1 MTRRILHAALAA
13 ALASALASP
22 PAHPASPPT
31 PAAQARDGVHAV
43 IDRQY
48 EDFLGQM
55 PQIVSLLG
63 LPGAD
68 EAAHRLD
75 DLSLERRAPMRAM
88 LRDNLA
94 ELRAID
100 RSRAMGQER
109 WSLDSAAWLY
119 ERQLELTAPDW
130 SVSWLPM
137 AGIYAVDHLFGV
149 PTTLTQFLTEQHA
162 IRDVAGA
169 EAYLSRLHAAGRQ
182 LDQVIDNFE
191 LQRNHGVVPP
201 QASLQSLAGQL
212 RTLLEPAPADSV
224 FVTSMARRMEAI
236 DGLGPGKPQELL
248 ERAAEAV
255 EASVQPGYAR
265 LLARVED
272 ALQTQHDNHG
282 VWALPGGDAFYDA
295 ALRWNTSTDLDAG
308 AIHATGLEEVA
319 RIEREMDVILRG
331 QGLAEGSVA
340 ERVRALQADPAHGY
354 SDDEAGRAAVIADIR
369 AALERIDPHLDQ
381 WFGRRPEA
389 PLEVR
394 PVPEH
399 AQDSAPGGYYYPPA
413 LDGSRPGVFYIN
425 LGAMDHA
432 RWALPTLA
440 YHEGAPGHHFQ
451 IALGQ
456 SLTGLPLIRRTLNP
470 SAFTEGWALYV
481 EQLAAE
487 MGMYEDDPLGDLGR
501 LQAEMFRAVRLV
513 VDTGLHRKRWTR
525 QQAMDYMAE
534 KTGLPTN
541 EVRIEIDRY
550 LVQPGQ
556 ASSYKIGHL
565 RIVEL
570 RERARLALGADFDV
584 RQFHDLL
591 LGNGALPLAV
601 VESAVEEWI
610 NSRR

>member
-1 MTRRILHAALAA
+1 MTRRTLHA
-13 ALASALASP
+13 ALASALAFGLATPVAPAAEPP
-22 PAHPASPPT
+22 PAAPAH
-31 PAAQARDGVHAV
+31 DDVHAV

-48 EDFLGQM
+48 EDFLGEM

-68 EAAHRLD
+68 EAAHRLN
-75 DLSLERRAPMRAM
+75 DLSLDRRSPVRAVMRE
-88 LRDNLA
+88 NLA
-94 ELRAID
+94 QLEAID
-100 RSRAMGQER
+100 RPQVTGQER
-109 WSLDSAAWLY
+109 WSLESAMWLY

-149 PTTLTQFLTEQHA
+149 PTTLIQFLTEQHA

-169 EAYLSRLHAAGRQ
+169 EAYLSRLHAVGRQ
-182 LDQVIDNFE
+182 LDQVVDNFD
-191 LQRNHGVVPP
+191 LQRRHGVVPP
-201 QASLQSLAGQL
+201 RASLQSLAAQL
-212 RTLLEPAPADSV
+212 GTLVEPEPADSV
-224 FVTSMARRMEAI
+224 FVTSMARRMKTI
-236 DGLGPGKPQELL
+236 DELDPDTRQAL
-248 ERAAEAV
+248 LARAAEAV
-255 EASVQPGYAR
+255 EVSVQPGYSR
-265 LLARVED
+265 LLERVED
-272 ALQTQHDNHG
+272 ALQAQHDNYG

-295 ALRWNTSTDLDAG
+295 ALRWNTSTDLDAA
-308 AIHATGLEEVA
+308 AIHAIGLEEVA
-319 RIEREMDVILRG
+319 RIEQEMDAILRG

-340 ERVRALQADPAHGY
+340 ERVQSLQADPAHTY
-354 SDDEAGRAAVIADIR
+354 SDDEAGRAAVIADIH
-369 AALERIDPHLDQ
+369 AALDRIDPHLDQ
-381 WFGRRPEA
+381 WFGLRPQA

-425 LGAMDHA
+425 LGTMDHA

-456 SLTGLPLIRRTLNP
+456 SLDGLPLIRRTLNP

-513 VDTGLHRKRWTR
+513 VDTGLHRKRWSR
-525 QQAMDYMAE
+525 QRAMDYMAE
-534 KTGLPTN
+534 KTGLPAN

-570 RERARLALGADFDV
+570 RERARRELGAGFDI
-584 RQFHDLL
+584 RGFHDLL

-610 NSRR
+610 SSRR